1 MHSAP
6 AWRPEG
12 AAPNRVIYDRVAVA
26 STRQG
31 DMGSN
36 YFASVLVVL
45 RLFTATIYGITHLV
59 EYKDPEGRHA
69 LPLFLAHRIVEWL
82 PRLGEFIQ
90 IG

>member
-6 AWRPEG
+6 PRRPEG

-26 STRQG
+26 STRQR
-31 DMGSN
+31 DVGSN
-36 YFASVLVVL
+36 YFASVLVL

-69 LPLFLAHRIVEWL
+69 LPLFLTHRIVERL
-82 PRLGEFIQ
+82 PRLGEPIQ
-90 IG
+90 IL